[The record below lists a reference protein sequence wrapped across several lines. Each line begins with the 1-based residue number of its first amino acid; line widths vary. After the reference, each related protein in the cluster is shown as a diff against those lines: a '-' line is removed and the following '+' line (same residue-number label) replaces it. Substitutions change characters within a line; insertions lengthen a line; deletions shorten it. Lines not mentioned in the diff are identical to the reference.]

1 MRKSLLFAALIAGAM
16 SASAQTEVCFVD
28 KEKGGFPESGKAAMA
43 GGTVVAESESVVMKL
58 AYDDDWGT
66 SSLDGTYTGA
76 IVNGTAVEFTGGAV
90 GNTNPAGNNLAG
102 PSAASGGAVFRFD
115 VKKDG
120 YLTVFGK
127 LSSNKPYVVFE
138 GLAGMG
144 EAPISYTLAMDF
156 ASGGV
161 ASLPIIS
168 YTIPADAD
176 GYTDF
181 NASDINNYVEELN
194 GILNYRWPERIAT
207 GDFESALAKNG
218 LGAIIFPV
226 YAEAGS
232 YLVYATGSKATI
244 GGAVFTT
251 DPVTS
256 VVVTGAEGA
265 ELTLYTAE
273 GGETGISAVK
283 PAESVNGAKYNLA
296 GQQVDDTYK
305 GVVIQNGKKSI
316 QK

>member
-90 GNTNPAGNNLAG
+90 GNTNPAGNDLTG
-102 PSAASGGAVFRFD
+102 PAAANGGAVLRFD

-138 GLAGMG
+138 GLAGQG
-144 EAPISYTLAMDF
+144 ELPLSYTLAMDF
-156 ASGGV
+156 SSAGV
-161 ASLPIIS
+161 ASLPIVS

-181 NASDINNYVEELN
+181 TAADIDKYVD
-194 GILNYRWPERIAT
+194 GTNYRWPERIAT

-218 LGAIIFPV
+218 IGVIIFPV

-283 PAESVNGAKYNLA
+283 PAESANGAKYNLA

>member
-90 GNTNPAGNNLAG
+90 GNTNPAGNDLTG
-102 PSAASGGAVFRFD
+102 PAAANGGAVLRFD

-138 GLAGMG
+138 GLAGQG
-144 EAPISYTLAMDF
+144 ELPLSYTLAMDF
-156 ASGGV
+156 SSAGV
-161 ASLPIIS
+161 ASLPIVS

-181 NASDINNYVEELN
+181 TAADIDKYVD
-194 GILNYRWPERIAT
+194 GTNYRWPERIAT

-218 LGAIIFPV
+218 IGVIIFPV

-273 GGETGISAVK
+273 GGETGINAVK